1 MLDFRP
7 PEDNEFVIN
16 FTKLVFPLVL
26 KFKLHGAELKVV
38 GDGLERFKKL
48 KGKRTVVCPNH
59 SYRHDPEVMFGLADM
74 ADEEFNFIAA
84 REVFDWNNGLN
95 GWFLQQLGCYSV
107 VRGAVDRES
116 FKTTKNII
124 VQNKKKLVLF
134 PEGEISRQNDVL
146 LPLET
151 GAVQLSYW
159 ALDELHKTKPDE
171 PVFIQPVALKYTY
184 KHDITERLS
193 WCMFK
198 IERRLGI
205 EEDGET
211 SLYKRVRRASEVV
224 LSTLESEYNCKKLE
238 TDTLNDRMSRVKTEA
253 LRTMAKFLDVELP
266 PKGSHL
272 DWVRVLRNNMD
283 DFIYGDTDDLPPYQ
297 RKIWE
302 EKAAKVRRF
311 YRDLDRVVAFIAI
324 YEGYLTP
331 PTTQERLS
339 NVVELFESEVF
350 GEVSVKGPRLIYIN
364 IGEPID
370 LLTRYADYKKNKKG
384 VIEEVTLNLSQQISG
399 MLATIDKSRE
409 IVFVN

>member
-1 MLDFRP
+1 VLDFRP
-7 PEDNEFVIN
+7 PEDNEFIIN
-16 FTKLVFPLVL
+16 FTKLIFPLVL

-38 GDGLERFKKL
+38 GDGLERFNKL

-59 SYRHDPEVMFGLADM
+59 SYRHDPEVMFALADM

-95 GWFLQQLGCYSV
+95 GWLLQQLGCYSV

-159 ALDELHKTKPDE
+159 ALDELHKSQPDE

-184 KHDITERLS
+184 KDDITEHLS
-193 WCMFK
+193 WCMMK
-198 IERRLGI
+198 VERRLGI
-205 EEDGET
+205 DNHGET
-211 SLYKRVRRASEVV
+211 SLYKRVRAASEVV
-224 LSTLESEYNCKKLE
+224 LSTLEREYNCKPQP
-238 TDTLNDRMSRVKTEA
+238 TDTLNERMNRVKSEA
-253 LRTMAKFLDVELP
+253 LQTMAEFLGVDLP
-266 PKGSHL
+266 SKGSHL
-272 DWVRVLRNNMD
+272 DWVRVLRNTMD
-283 DFIYGDTDDLPPYQ
+283 DFIYGETDELPPYQ

-302 EKAAKVRRF
+302 EKAGKVKRF

-350 GEVSVKGPRLIYIN
+350 GEVSVKGSRLIYIH
-364 IGEPID
+364 IGEPIN
-370 LLTRYADYKKNKKG
+370 LLDKYADYKKNKKQ
-384 VIEEVTLNLSQQISG
+384 VIESVTLELSQQLSG
-399 MLATIDKSRE
+399 MLDTIDKTRE
-409 IVFVN
+409 IVFVS

>member
-7 PEDNEFVIN
+7 PEDNEFLIGL
-16 FTKLVFPLVL
+16 TKIVFPLVL
-26 KFKLHGAELKVV
+26 KFKLNGAELKVV
-38 GDGLERFKKL
+38 GDGLERFNKL

-84 REVFDWNNGLN
+84 REVFDWHNGLN

-116 FKTTKNII
+116 FKTTKRII
-124 VQNKKKLVLF
+124 VENKKKLVLF

-151 GAVQLSYW
+151 GAVQLSFW
-159 ALDELHKTKPDE
+159 ALDDLQKIAPTE

-184 KHDITERLS
+184 KNDITEHLS
-193 WCMFK
+193 WCMMK
-198 IERRLGI
+198 VERRLGI
-205 EEDGET
+205 HEDGET

-224 LSTLESEYNCKKLE
+224 LKTLEKEYGCK
-238 TDTLNDRMSRVKTEA
+238 TTDQDTLNERMNRVKTEA
-253 LRTMAKFLDVELP
+253 LRTMAEFLDVELP

-272 DWVRVLRNNMD
+272 DWVRVLRNTMD
-283 DFIYGDTDDLPPYQ
+283 DFIYGDTEDLPPYQ

-302 EKAAKVRRF
+302 EKAAKVKRF

-324 YEGYLTP
+324 YDGYLTP
-331 PTTQERLS
+331 PTTQERLA
-339 NVVELFESEVF
+339 NVVELFEVEVF

-364 IGEPID
+364 IGEPIN
-370 LLTRYADYKKNKKG
+370 LLDKYAEYKKHKKP
-384 VIEEVTLNLSQQISG
+384 VIEEVTLSLTQQLSG
-399 MLATIDKSRE
+399 MLDKIDKSRE
-409 IVFVN
+409 IVFVS